1 MVLLSMFLTEMLH
14 LQVLMVEFQGYL
26 QLELHQECLN
36 LANPV
41 LILFQRSA
49 DSK

>member
-26 QLELHQECLN
+26 QLELHQEFLN